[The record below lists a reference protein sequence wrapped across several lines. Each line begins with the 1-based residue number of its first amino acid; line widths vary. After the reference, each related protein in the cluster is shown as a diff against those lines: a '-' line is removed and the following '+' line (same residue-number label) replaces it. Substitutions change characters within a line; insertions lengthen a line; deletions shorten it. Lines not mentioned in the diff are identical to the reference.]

1 LSLGQFGWLGSVV
14 LLVTAA
20 LLAVYAAGLVRLR
33 RDRGGPV
40 RYPVVVMV
48 STFGLLVAALFPMAP
63 SLGFPPDA
71 DAAMVSNVA
80 GVVHDV
86 AGPIFV
92 LGLAMATIL
101 SRHQLAVLGVPTRFA
116 RWSWA
121 ASVAVVLSY
130 ATCSVLVGM
139 DIGGIWPGA
148 WGGLFERL
156 AAYTGLCWVSL
167 TAHALSRAYRPART
181 NRRIP
186 RTNLAT
192 P

>member
-1 LSLGQFGWLGSVV
+1 
-14 LLVTAA
+14 
-20 LLAVYAAGLVRLR
+20 
-33 RDRGGPV
+33 
-40 RYPVVVMV
+40 MV

-71 DAAMVSNVA
+71 EAATVSNVA

-92 LGLAMATIL
+92 LGLAVATIL
-101 SRHQLAVLGVPTRFA
+101 SRHHLAVLGVPTRFA

-121 ASVAVVLSY
+121 ASAAVVLSY

-139 DIGGIWPGA
+139 DFGGIWPGA

-167 TAHALSRAYRPART
+167 TAHALSRAYRPERT
-181 NRRIP
+181 NRGFR